1 MKYFMTA
8 LRFKIF
14 MIILLGLVYPFA
26 MTGISQVLFSD
37 NANGNFISRG
47 GQIVGAKLIGQNFE
61 KPEYFW
67 SRPSAIGY
75 NPSPSGGSNLGQAA
89 TALKQVAEERRAK
102 LKAAHPEQPG
112 EPPQDLLFASSSG
125 LDPHISL
132 EAASYQLPR
141 VAKARNLN
149 TTQLQKV
156 IEEVTENRQFGI
168 FGEPTVNVLALNLAL
183 DKVQG
188 INERK

>member
-14 MIILLGLVYPFA
+14 MTILLGLTYPFV
-26 MTGISQVLFSD
+26 MTGISQVLFPD

-67 SRPSAIGY
+67 PRPSAIGY
-75 NPSPSGGSNLGQAA
+75 NPLPSGGSNLGQAA
-89 TALKQVAEERRAK
+89 AALKQVVEERRAK
-102 LKAAHPEQPG
+102 LKAAHPEQQG

-149 TTQLQKV
+149 TTQVQKL

-188 INERK
+188 INERR